1 MDLPFLNAN
10 HITSN
15 IRELYL
21 NSSFGITINYLKQ
34 AVDENSV
41 YDLASSSK
49 AAGTLLAVMK
59 AYDDKKFTLNNKIS
73 DFIPELKDSDKKN
86 LAVKDLLYHQSGLTP
101 TINFYLNA
109 IDKDSYKGSLY
120 SNAKNQA
127 HPVRFDARTYVRN
140 DFSFLPIWYLPGK
153 SRALRQRSPVT
164 CICTTLLKTPLSR
177 RSRTRASAC
186 GASTNTVASI
196 SSC

>member
-1 MDLPFLNAN
+1 
-10 HITSN
+10 
-15 IRELYL
+15 
-21 NSSFGITINYLKQ
+21 
-34 AVDENSV
+34 
-41 YDLASSSK
+41 
-49 AAGTLLAVMK
+49 MK

-140 DFSFLPIWYLPGK
+140 DFSFLPNLGQVQIQLHQFHPVEDDGGK
-153 SRALRQRSPVT
+153 ADAAADGPPV
-164 CICTTLLKTPLSR
+164 
-177 RSRTRASAC
+177 A
-186 GASTNTVASI
+186 
-196 SSC
+196 